1 MLTVEEVENWNAGV
15 KQTAFQPPPGWIYPR
30 GYVAPAPAPPG
41 YRLRV
46 EYDGF
51 LGLEVRW
58 RYERIRLASFRSE
71 TASISANAPAA

>member
-1 MLTVEEVENWNAGV
+1 MLTAEEVENWNAGV

-58 RYERIRLASFRSE
+58 RYERGSRGGDTVCRAVQRYAFG
-71 TASISANAPAA
+71 